1 MMQTARRLSTAAA
14 LATALLAAGC
24 GRGDDSPTASTA
36 STAAAPAAADVAAPS
51 ATTTVEKTR
60 VEVVKGSGGGGFDP
74 EGIYRR
80 ESPGV
85 VTIISAGLKGSAT
98 TPGSNSGG
106 GLGSGFVISSDG
118 EVATNA
124 HVVTSGEGG
133 AISEAKRVYV
143 RFPDGNQVPAKI
155 TGFDPFADVALL
167 KVNPAGLR
175 LRPLPLGST
184 KGLKVGAPVAA
195 IGSPFGE
202 EQSLSIGVISATGRS
217 IDSLTGFSTSGAIQT
232 DAAINHGNSGGPLLD
247 AGGDVLGINSQI
259 RTESGDGTGVGFAVP
274 VDTVKRALDQL
285 RAEGRVHYAYL
296 GVSSR
301 ALYPQVAKNFN
312 LPVAK
317 GVWVQEVP
325 GTGPAAKAG
334 IKAGSKEVR
343 FQEEKWV
350 VGGDIIV
357 GVDDTTIKDDDDL
370 AQALIPYRPGQQVKL
385 RIYRDGRP
393 MTVGVTLGERPL
405 SRPRRG

>member
-1 MMQTARRLSTAAA
+1 MTLPARRLTTAAA

-24 GRGDDSPTASTA
+24 GRGSDTPKTASTA
-36 STAAAPAAADVAAPS
+36 STAAVADVAAPS

-60 VEVVKGSGGGGFDP
+60 VEVIKGSGGGGFDP
-74 EGIYRR
+74 AGIYRR

-85 VTIISAGLKGSAT
+85 VTIISAGLKASGIV
-98 TPGSNSGG
+98 PGSNNGG

-133 AISEAKRVYV
+133 SITEAKRVYV
-143 RFPDGNQVPAKI
+143 RFPDGNQVSAKI
-155 TGFDPFADVALL
+155 VGFDPFADVALL

-202 EQSLSIGVISATGRS
+202 EQSLSVGVISATNRS

-232 DAAINHGNSGGPLLD
+232 DAAINHGNSGGPLL
-247 AGGDVLGINSQI
+247 ASGGDVLGINSQI

-274 VDTVKRALDQL
+274 VDIVKRSVDQL
-285 RAEGRVHYAYL
+285 RAEGEAHYAYL

-301 ALYPQVAKNFN
+301 ALYPQVAARFH
-312 LPVAK
+312 LPVDK

-325 GTGPAAKAG
+325 AGGPAAKAG
-334 IKAGSKEVR
+334 IRAGTKEIR
-343 FQEEKWV
+343 FQEEKWF

-357 GVDDTTIKDDDDL
+357 GVDDIKIKDDGDL
-370 AQALIPYRPGQQVKL
+370 AQGLIPYRPGQKVALK
-385 RIYRDGRP
+385 IYRGGRP
-393 MTVGVTLGERPL
+393 MSVSVTLGERPL
-405 SRPRRG
+405 SKPPGG